1 MRIIKTQQ
9 DLVVLRLAVT
19 LPVELLLQVEEYLL
33 QLRDAQKEKEATEF
47 RLVGRGYIVVLEAGD
62 NIRDLGNMGLDHE
75 NGGLLGSHP
84 EYVEILDV
92 GDGLQTY
99 KVAILYDNDYLMTF
113 FTQAGAHDEEVEK
126 YIPLAPGQV
135 NPPFPLLPI
144 HILTLFFILLGSFLH
159 TKKLTPFSTSGI
171 SLLSVVKFVKCVL
184 RVTVCDPSPKK

>member
-33 QLRDAQKEKEATEF
+33 QLRDEQKEKEATEF

-62 NIRDLGNMGLDHE
+62 NIRELGNMGLDHE

-135 NPPFPLLPI
+135 NPP
-144 HILTLFFILLGSFLH
+144 
-159 TKKLTPFSTSGI
+159 
-171 SLLSVVKFVKCVL
+171 
-184 RVTVCDPSPKK
+184 PSPPRRAAAPARQASAVSA